1 MFLFIPKAKEQCSLC
16 NTSFLSENT
25 KSHTHTHTHIHT
37 HTYTHACKPIQ
48 LYTWLYTYCMYLFD
62 MLPKTQFMLPPAST
76 LGKRRLVVIWLHS
89 NSEERKEER
98 NRGRN
103 GSFPL
108 PLFSLIPPSL
118 CHIPPFHLPYP
129 SFHLLP
135 ILHSPHLPPPP
146 PSPPCHSHNLGRLS
160 YPPEAHFS
168 CHYCFHKSWVKTD
181 IHWCSVHPGRRR
193 SLDCVCFWFWSHPGS

>member
-25 KSHTHTHTHIHT
+25 KSHTHSHT
-37 HTYTHACKPIQ
+37 HTFTHACKPIQ
-48 LYTWLYTYCMYLFD
+48 LYTWLYTYRMYLFD

-89 NSEERKEER
+89 NSEKERKEES
-98 NRGRN
+98 NRGRREEVQREKWK
-103 GSFPL
+103 L
-108 PLFSLIPPSL
+108 PLSSFFLIPPSL

-135 ILHSPHLPPPP
+135 ILHSPHLPTPLAPLPFPQLGATVLPPWGTFLLSLL
-146 PSPPCHSHNLGRLS
+146 SPQIVSQD
-160 YPPEAHFS
+160 
-168 CHYCFHKSWVKTD
+168 W
-181 IHWCSVHPGRRR
+181 HP
-193 SLDCVCFWFWSHPGS
+193 LA

>member
-1 MFLFIPKAKEQCSLC
+1 
-16 NTSFLSENT
+16 
-25 KSHTHTHTHIHT
+25 
-37 HTYTHACKPIQ
+37 
-48 LYTWLYTYCMYLFD
+48 MYLFD

-98 NRGRN
+98 NRGRKEEVQREKWKLPP
-103 GSFPL
+103 SF
-108 PLFSLIPPSL
+108 FFLIPPSL

-146 PSPPCHSHNLGRLS
+146 PPLAIPTTWGNCLTPLRHISPVIIVSTNRESRLTSTGVVPILGGGGWIVSVFGFEAILVASSCSSKILGRL
-160 YPPEAHFS
+160 
-168 CHYCFHKSWVKTD
+168 K
-181 IHWCSVHPGRRR
+181 
-193 SLDCVCFWFWSHPGS
+193 